1 MKAESM
7 KHLQKMYERCTDDMV
22 YFKEL
27 IEAIIRL
34 ESESTTKSKFKIW
47 DYVGSDTIRLAM
59 CCVFHDSGFKVASDS
74 HILIALKEEYAP
86 EMEGRLMKKDGILLD
101 EDTKYPKW
109 RDVIPNPELNGMI
122 PVVLDFA
129 KIREIEKDFKA
140 KVKALGSTYNNVLGY
155 VKVTDKYTFKLQLLM
170 KMVRFMEHTGTNEI
184 LVDPDGR
191 RAVLAIGGESR
202 CILMPVY
209 SDPDTIEFIYKLY

>member
-27 IEAIIRL
+27 IEAIILL

-47 DYVGSDTIRLAM
+47 DYVGSDTIRPAM

-86 EMEGRLMKKDGILLD
+86 ELEGRLMKKDGVLLT

-122 PVVLDFA
+122 PIVLDFA

-155 VKVTDKYTFKLQLLM
+155 VKVADKYTFKLQLLM
-170 KMVRFMEHTGTNEI
+170 KMVRFMEHTGTNEM
-184 LVDPDGR
+184 LVDPNGR

-202 CILMPVY
+202 GILMPVY
-209 SDPDTIEFIYKLY
+209 SDPDGEDNLVYSL

>member
-47 DYVGSDTIRLAM
+47 DFVGSDTIRPAM

-86 EMEGRLMKKDGILLD
+86 ELEERLMKKDGVLLD

-122 PVVLDFA
+122 PIVLDFA

-140 KVKALGSTYNNVLGY
+140 KVKTLGSTYNNVLGY

-170 KMVRFMEHTGTNEI
+170 KMVRFMEHTGTNEM

-191 RAVLAIGGESR
+191 RTVLAVAGESR
-202 CILMPVY
+202 CILMPCYSPDPEGELVY
-209 SDPDTIEFIYKLY
+209 RMY

>member
-1 MKAESM
+1 M

-47 DYVGSDTIRLAM
+47 DFVSSDTIRPAM
-59 CCVFHDSGFKVASDS
+59 CCVFHDSGFKVASNS

-86 EMEGRLMKKDGILLD
+86 ELEGRLMKKDGVLLN

-122 PVVLDFA
+122 PIVLDFA
-129 KIREIEKDFKA
+129 KIREIENDFKA

-155 VKVTDKYTFKLQLLM
+155 VKVADKYTFKLQLLM
-170 KMVRFMEHTGTNEI
+170 KMVRFMEHTGTNQI
-184 LVDPDGR
+184 LIDPDGR
-191 RAVLAIGGESR
+191 RAVLAVAGESR
-202 CILMPVY
+202 CILMPCY
-209 SDPDTIEFIYKLY
+209 DPDPEGEFVYRLY

>member
-47 DYVGSDTIRLAM
+47 DFVGSDMIRPAM

-86 EMEGRLMKKDGILLD
+86 ELEGRLMKKDG
-101 EDTKYPKW
+101 
-109 RDVIPNPELNGMI
+109 
-122 PVVLDFA
+122 VL
-129 KIREIEKDFKA
+129 
-140 KVKALGSTYNNVLGY
+140 
-155 VKVTDKYTFKLQLLM
+155 
-170 KMVRFMEHTGTNEI
+170 
-184 LVDPDGR
+184 
-191 RAVLAIGGESR
+191 
-202 CILMPVY
+202 
-209 SDPDTIEFIYKLY
+209 

>member
-1 MKAESM
+1 M

-34 ESESTTKSKFKIW
+34 ESETTTKSKFKIW
-47 DYVGSDTIRLAM
+47 DYVEKDDIRLAL
-59 CCVFHDSGFKVASDS
+59 CCVFHDSGFKVASDGR
-74 HILIALKEEYAP
+74 IMIALKEEYAP
-86 EMEGRLMKKDGILLD
+86 ELEGRLMKKDGILLN

-109 RDVIPNPELNGMI
+109 RDIIPNPELNGMI
-122 PVVLDFA
+122 PIVLDFA
-129 KIREIEKDFKA
+129 KIRKIENDFKA

-170 KMVRFMEHTGTNEI
+170 KMVRFMEHTGTNEM

-209 SDPDTIEFIYKLY
+209 SDPDGEDNLVYSL

>member
-1 MKAESM
+1 M

-47 DYVGSDTIRLAM
+47 DFVGSDTIRPAM

-86 EMEGRLMKKDGILLD
+86 ELEGRLMKKDGVLLN

-109 RDVIPNPELNGMI
+109 RDVIPNPEMTKMRT
-122 PVVLDFA
+122 VVLDFA

-155 VKVTDKYTFKLQLLM
+155 VKVADKYTFKLQLLM
-170 KMVRFMEHTGTNEI
+170 KMVRFMEHTGTNEM

-191 RAVLAIGGESR
+191 RPVLAVAGESR
-202 CILMPVY
+202 CILMPCY
-209 SDPDTIEFIYKLY
+209 DPDPEVELVYRMY

>member
-7 KHLQKMYERCTDDMV
+7 KHLQEMYERCTDDMV

-27 IEAIIRL
+27 IESIIRL

-47 DYVGSDTIRLAM
+47 DYVGKDKIRPAM

-74 HILIALKEEYAP
+74 HILIALKEEYVP
-86 EMEGRLMKKDGILLD
+86 ELEGKLLRKDGTI
-101 EDTKYPKW
+101 ETEHTRYPQW
-109 RDVIPNPELNGMI
+109 RNVIPNPELNGMVPI
-122 PVVLDFA
+122 VLDFA

-155 VKVTDKYTFKLQLLM
+155 VKVADKYTFKLQLLM

-191 RAVLAIGGESR
+191 RAVLAVAGESR
-202 CILMPVY
+202 CILMPCY
-209 SDPDTIEFIYKLY
+209 DPDPTEELVYRMY

>member
-27 IEAIIRL
+27 IEAIIRI
-34 ESESTTKSKFKIW
+34 ESETKSKGKFKIW
-47 DYVGSDTIRLAM
+47 DYVGSDDIRLAM

-74 HILIALKEEYAP
+74 HILIALKEEYDP
-86 EMEGRLMKKDGILLD
+86 ELEGRLMKKDGVLLN
-101 EDTKYPKW
+101 EEAKYPKW

-122 PVVLDFA
+122 PVVLDFV

-155 VKVTDKYTFKLQLLM
+155 VKVADKYTFKLQLLM
-170 KMVRFMEHTGTNEI
+170 KMVRFMEHIGTNEMLI
-184 LVDPDGR
+184 DPDGR
-191 RAVLAIGGESR
+191 RAVLAIAGESR
-202 CILMPVY
+202 CILMPCY
-209 SDPDTIEFIYKLY
+209 DPDPKGELVYRMY

>member
-7 KHLQKMYERCTDDMV
+7 KHLQKMYERCTDDLV

-34 ESESTTKSKFKIW
+34 ESETTTKSKFKIW
-47 DYVGSDTIRLAM
+47 DYVGKDDIRLAL

-86 EMEGRLMKKDGILLD
+86 ELEGRLMKKDGVLLT
-101 EDTKYPKW
+101 EDAKYPKW
-109 RDVIPNPELNGMI
+109 RDVIPDPELNGMI
-122 PVVLDFA
+122 PVVLDFVR
-129 KIREIEKDFKA
+129 IREIENDFKS

-170 KMVRFMEHTGTNEI
+170 KMVRFMEHTGTNEL
-184 LVDPDGR
+184 LVDPNGR
-191 RAVLAIGGESR
+191 RAVLAVGGESR
-202 CILMPVY
+202 GILMPVY
-209 SDPDTIEFIYKLY
+209 SDPETSEFIYRL

>member
-1 MKAESM
+1 M
-7 KHLQKMYERCTDDMV
+7 KHLQKMYEMCSEDTG

-27 IEAIIRL
+27 IEAIIRI
-34 ESESTTKSKFKIW
+34 ESEPKTKSKFKIW
-47 DYVGSDTIRLAM
+47 DYVSSDKVRTALN
-59 CCVFHDSGFKVASDS
+59 CVFHDSGFKVASDS

-86 EMEGRLMKKDGILLD
+86 ELEGRLMKKDGVLLT

-109 RDVIPNPELNGMI
+109 RDVIPDPERNGMI

-129 KIREIEKDFKA
+129 KVREIENDFKA

-155 VKVTDKYTFKLQLLM
+155 VKVTEKYTFRLHLLM
-170 KMVRFMEHTGTNEI
+170 KMVRFMEHTGTNEM

-191 RAVLAIGGESR
+191 RTVLAIGGESR

-209 SDPDTIEFIYKLY
+209 SCPDGEDDLVYSL

>member
-1 MKAESM
+1 M

-27 IEAIIRL
+27 IEAIIRI

-47 DYVGSDTIRLAM
+47 DYVGSDTKRLAM

-86 EMEGRLMKKDGILLD
+86 ELEGRLMKKDGVLLT
-101 EDTKYPKW
+101 EDAKYPKW

-122 PVVLDFA
+122 PIVLDFA
-129 KIREIEKDFKA
+129 KIREIENDFKA
-140 KVKALGSTYNNVLGY
+140 KVKALGSTYNNVPGY

-170 KMVRFMEHTGTNEI
+170 KMVRFMEHTGTNEM

-209 SDPDTIEFIYKLY
+209 SDPDGEDNLVYSL

>member
-1 MKAESM
+1 M

-47 DYVGSDTIRLAM
+47 DYVSSDKVRIALN
-59 CCVFHDSGFKVASDS
+59 CVFHDSGFKVASDS
-74 HILIALKEEYAP
+74 HILIALKDEYAP
-86 EMEGRLMKKDGILLD
+86 ELEGRLMKKDGVLLT

-109 RDVIPNPELNGMI
+109 RDVIPDPERNGMI

-129 KIREIEKDFKA
+129 KVREIENDFKA

-170 KMVRFMEHTGTNEI
+170 KMVRFMEHTGTNEM

-191 RAVLAIGGESR
+191 RTVLAIGGESR

-209 SDPDTIEFIYKLY
+209 SCPDGEDDLVYSL